1 MVRSSALVLLIAAAI
16 AAPALAAEE
25 PSNCKVPPVRHN
37 VTIIQDKDN
46 FCLMW
51 PPFGIQEVAPAE
63 ACATSMC
70 HGKPKAAGKNA
81 AADDKLIQANE
92 RFPEGVILS
101 AHYVRNNTGLGY
113 TQITGCMD
121 GAKWGLNPIDGGGQ
135 MDSHGW
141 QYRCNNHGKFLA
153 LVEPSTNTY
162 CIRCCGG
169 DDKDPNCN
177 TGISTAGCWRLM
189 NGGTYTMN
197 DGSECK
203 PPAAGNGG
211 SGGVGGGDGTG
222 TGGGAGGV
230 GGGAGGVGGGA
241 GGAGAGAGAGGAG
254 AGAGGVPAPG
264 NASVTTAPAAPK
276 PSTPVAKPDGST
288 AAGARTIVSK
298 EALGMLVASA
308 LALAAAL

>member
-25 PSNCKVPPVRHN
+25 PSNCKVPAVRHN

-51 PPFGIQEVAPAE
+51 PPHGIQEVAPAE

-70 HGKPKAAGKNA
+70 YGNPKAAGKNA

-101 AHYVRNNTGLGY
+101 AHYLRNDTGLGF

-121 GAKWGLNPIDGGGQ
+121 GSKWALNPIDGGGQ

-169 DDKDPNCN
+169 GDKDPNCN
-177 TGISTAGCWRLM
+177 TG
-189 NGGTYTMN
+189 
-197 DGSECK
+197 K
-203 PPAAGNGG
+203 PFFLILLL
-211 SGGVGGGDGTG
+211 
-222 TGGGAGGV
+222 
-230 GGGAGGVGGGA
+230 
-241 GGAGAGAGAGGAG
+241 
-254 AGAGGVPAPG
+254 
-264 NASVTTAPAAPK
+264 ASVWVY
-276 PSTPVAKPDGST
+276 PSGTF
-288 AAGARTIVSK
+288 
-298 EALGMLVASA
+298 
-308 LALAAAL
+308 